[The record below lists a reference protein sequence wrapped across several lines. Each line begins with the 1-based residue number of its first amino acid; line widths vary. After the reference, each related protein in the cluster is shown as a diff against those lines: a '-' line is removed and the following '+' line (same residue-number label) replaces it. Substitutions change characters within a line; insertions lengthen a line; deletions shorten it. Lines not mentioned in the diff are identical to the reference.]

1 MMLAMLVVAGTSYA
15 DDAKSKSTQA
25 SSKARIVTPIALEN
39 IDNQGLEFGLISIG
53 GSDSR
58 IAISATSTVAPNVLS
73 GNAVVVASPP
83 QKAAK
88 FKVSGGAD
96 VTYSITLPES
106 TTMSHGANILTI
118 SNYTCSN
125 GAGGIIGV
133 NDVFYI
139 GAELLVPAHSVPGPY
154 QGTFLVTVTYD

>member
-1 MMLAMLVVAGTSYA
+1 MILTILVVAGPSYA
-15 DDAKSKSTQA
+15 DDAKSKSVLV
-25 SSKARIVTPIALEN
+25 SSKARVVTPITLEN
-39 IDNQGLEFGLISIG
+39 LDGQGLDFGLISIG
-53 GSDSR
+53 GYDSR
-58 IAISATSTVAPNVLS
+58 IAVSATSTVSPNVLS

-96 VTYSITLPES
+96 VSYSITLPES
-106 TTMSHGANILTI
+106 TTMSHGANMLTI

-125 GAGGIIGV
+125 GAGGVIGV

-139 GAELLVPAHSVPGPY
+139 GAELFVPAHSVPGPY